1 MRRDDKWGLLV
12 RERGKEG
19 RQEGR
24 QAGRLGWGRGEVG
37 RQSVYT
43 KS

>member
-24 QAGRLGWGRGEVG
+24 QAGWGGGGGEVG